1 MRNLSVSIAASFFL
15 FACDSDVSINNN
27 AAESVNANSHGTN
40 SIIRPIIN
48 KNSPDSALKS
58 YWAIKDWTR
67 RVEDEQFRK
76 AVNTK
81 ELVATREAF
90 SSLVSPEIAE
100 RKNYQVDEF
109 HRDIVEAKIETE
121 TRASINAIVRNSTPI
136 PEGAEVSEYDKK
148 RRDEGDR
155 FRYVMEK
162 TNDGWVVSE
171 IWAFDRLF
179 DKKWTKISP
188 ESKKPNVNTLTI
200 NGS

>member
-15 FACDSDVSINNN
+15 LACDSGVSINNN
-27 AAESVNANSHGTN
+27 AAESGNANSNGTT
-40 SIIRPIIN
+40 SIIRPKIN

-81 ELVATREAF
+81 DLISTREAF

-100 RKNYQVDEF
+100 RKNYPVDEF

-121 TRASINAIVRNSTPI
+121 TRASINAVVKNSTPI
-136 PEGAEVSEYDKK
+136 PEGAEVSEYDRK
-148 RRDEGDR
+148 RREEGDR

>member
-15 FACDSDVSINNN
+15 LACDGGVSINNN
-27 AAESVNANSHGTN
+27 TAESGDANSNGTT
-40 SIIRPIIN
+40 SIIRPKIN

-81 ELVATREAF
+81 DLIATREAF

-100 RKNYQVDEF
+100 RKNYPVDEF

-121 TRASINAIVRNSTPI
+121 TRASINAVVKNSTPI
-136 PEGAEVSEYDKK
+136 PEGAEVSEYDRK
-148 RRDEGDR
+148 RREEGDR

-200 NGS
+200 NGA